1 MTRIADL
8 IPKIWTPKNVL
19 RYLSKK
25 STFKGSLTGNMVKE
39 PKYYCNMNDSTATL
53 FIAYSEGNL
62 VGKSVH

>member
-25 STFKGSLTGNMVKE
+25 SPFKGPLTGNMVKG